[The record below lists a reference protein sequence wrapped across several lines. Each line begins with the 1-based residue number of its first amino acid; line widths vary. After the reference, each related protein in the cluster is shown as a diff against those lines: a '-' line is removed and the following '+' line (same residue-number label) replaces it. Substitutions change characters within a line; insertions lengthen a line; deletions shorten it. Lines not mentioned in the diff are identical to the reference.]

1 MLGIYIV
8 LPMAFIGAILL
19 VILYHDKSLKMT
31 STLAAPIIRSEQR
44 EIRDEKER
52 REETVVTVQYKVNGQ
67 DYTLDQ
73 VFRGRQASRYPVGKT
88 LTVKYNPAEPHMAKI
103 VVG

>member
-8 LPMAFIGAILL
+8 LPMAL
-19 VILYHDKSLKMT
+19 VGVIVLFILYHDKSLKMT

-67 DYTLDQ
+67 EYTIEQTL
-73 VFRGRQASRYPVGKT
+73 RGRQSARYPVGKT
-88 LTVKYNPAEPHMAKI
+88 LTVKYNPAEPEMSKI
-103 VVG
+103 VMG